1 MLKLPDEIMAAPSDT
16 TIPGLAQRRVWKAP
30 DVTSHSLVV
39 LTLPRLYLTPM
50 TGSPKTEV
58 ISQLETVRAVDSFL
72 GPLATAIDLYTVRR
86 VKLDLKDHTVTI
98 DHQMANSPNG
108 RTVIRFADGRVAD
121 SFFAKIW
128 RRLGDG
134 YQLKTFAPEW
144 WTLARLPIV
153 FIAAVIVFTAI
164 TAMVLNAISDT
175 GIDQHGIARVLP
187 NWRIVCAVG
196 GGAVAAAQMWLY
208 RMASRPPERLEL
220 QQL

>member
-1 MLKLPDEIMAAPSDT
+1 MLKLPTENAASPSNT

-30 DVTSHSLVV
+30 EVTSHSLVV

-58 ISQLETVRAVDSFL
+58 ISQLETVRAVDAFL
-72 GPLATAIDLYTVRR
+72 GPLATVIDMHTIRR
-86 VKLDLKDHTVTI
+86 VRLELAEHTITI
-98 DHQMANSPNG
+98 DHPMANSPNG
-108 RTVIRFADGRVAD
+108 RTIITFADGKVAD
-121 SFFAKIW
+121 SFFAKMW

-144 WTLARLPIV
+144 WTLARLPVV
-153 FIAAVIVFTAI
+153 FMAAAIVFTAI
-164 TAMVLNAISDT
+164 TSMALNALSDA
-175 GIDQHGIARVLP
+175 GAEHHPVAGVLP

-196 GGAVAAAQMWLY
+196 GGAVAAAQLWLY